1 MKTTFKNP
9 DLNAPRFRPSKHVV
23 LTKKLY
29 KKFLEAYPDHDIS
42 YEMFKNIIGAY
53 NKNLIKG
60 AIDNRS
66 GIELPENLG
75 YVFLASCEKPKK
87 QNIDIAKSKKYGVIA
102 NHKNWDSDNKLLKI
116 FFVNKNSHR
125 GLTYKGLWAFKPIR
139 NFKRTASKAFIEN
152 WNKYISIAAHIKPSS
167 LFYGVDNKKYIS
179 KEINPNIFTVVPDGY
194 DEFNM

>member
-42 YEMFKNIIGAY
+42 YEMFK
-53 NKNLIKG
+53 
-60 AIDNRS
+60 
-66 GIELPENLG
+66 PENLG

-152 WNKYISIAAHIKPSS
+152 WNKIHFYSS
-167 LFYGVDNKKYIS
+167 SYK
-179 KEINPNIFTVVPDGY
+179 TVFIILWCG
-194 DEFNM
+194 